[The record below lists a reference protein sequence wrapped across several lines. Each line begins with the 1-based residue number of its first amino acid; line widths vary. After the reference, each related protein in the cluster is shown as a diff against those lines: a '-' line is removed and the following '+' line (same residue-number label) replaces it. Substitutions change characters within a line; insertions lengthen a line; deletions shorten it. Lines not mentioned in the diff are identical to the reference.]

1 MNPDVVSNPGLWSL
15 VAYFLAVLVIVAFM
29 MGASHLLGEISR
41 NPSPATLE
49 PFESG
54 IVSTGTPLLRFSVQ
68 FYLVAIFFVIFDIEA
83 AFIFAWAIAFRES
96 GWPGYIEI
104 LIFIAV
110 LAATL
115 AYLWL
120 IGALDWRTERQKA
133 VARSLSG
140 IEEERCPGRFHLL
153 M

>member
-1 MNPDVVSNPGLWSL
+1 MNPDVVSSPELWPL

-29 MGASHLLGEISR
+29 MGASHLLGERSR

-54 IVSTGTPLLRFSVQ
+54 IVPTGTSLLRFSVQ

-83 AFIFAWAIAFRES
+83 VFIFAWAIAFRES
-96 GWPGYIEI
+96 GWAGYIEI

-110 LAATL
+110 LVATL

-120 IGALDWRTERQKA
+120 IGALDWRTERQKSI
-133 VARSLSG
+133 ARD
-140 IEEERCPGRFHLL
+140 FA
-153 M
+153 